1 MPPLRTSSTAP
12 KPFVFVVMPFDA
24 AFDDAYEAAIK
35 PACEAAGAY
44 AERVD
49 DQIFQGNIL
58 QRLYNQIA
66 KADLIVADT
75 TGRNVNVLY
84 EIGYAHALR
93 KDVILVTRGSGD
105 VVFDPARH
113 PQIVYARLVDLRGE
127 LERKVRNILETTE
140 QRTAPIAIP
149 VTVMIDDVVLD
160 PVIARDVT
168 ITTREADSEWFGFH
182 VVVQNP
188 ALRVIRPLD
197 LQVGVITPP
206 QMNVSIRME
215 NVRTAEM
222 RLGPDAT
229 LEILRT
235 DFTLLPGAGIKLW
248 VTCHPKR
255 KYEDGEAAGSFA
267 VRVLTAESYYDFA
280 FNVKI
285 ARPAPAEGPGDRPS
299 SIRPRDPSAGRSV

>member
-1 MPPLRTSSTAP
+1 MPSRRTSSTAP

-84 EIGYAHALR
+84 EIGYAHGLR
-93 KDVILVTRGSGD
+93 KDVILVTRGNSD
-105 VVFDPARH
+105 VVFDPTRH
-113 PQIVYARLVDLRGE
+113 PQIVYERLVDLRCE
-127 LERKVRNILETTE
+127 LERKVRNVLETME

-149 VTVMIDDVVLD
+149 VSVMIDAVVLD
-160 PVIARDVT
+160 PAIARDVT
-168 ITTREADSEWFGFH
+168 VTTRDADSDWFGFH

-197 LQVGVITPP
+197 LQVGVIAPP
-206 QMNVSIRME
+206 QMNVSIKKAQ
-215 NVRTAEM
+215 TGKM

-229 LEILRT
+229 LYILRM
-235 DFTLLPGAGIKLW
+235 DFTLLPGAGTKLW

-255 KYEDGEAAGSFA
+255 RHEDGEAAGRFA
-267 VRVLTAESYYDFA
+267 VRVLTAEAYYDFA

-285 ARPAPAEGPGDRPS
+285 ARPAPK
-299 SIRPRDPSAGRSV
+299 AGTA